1 MGQNSSELLNSF
13 IEEAEEIF
21 KTANEKIEIAHKTGD
36 VEDFAEEMLR
46 NLRIVEG
53 NASALKIFSVQKLA
67 AGLEGVFVALKDRR
81 IKITERLIKLF
92 ELVSKKIVNVL
103 NLVNDKIFFND
114 ENIGVSIYLLYC
126 EKIANGELVN
136 ASSMERDIRLS
147 ENLNLENEEDFLT
160 SDGTIFSIHTIKVR
174 MERLNEIVSA
184 YDSLITKE
192 LRLKHQ
198 LDELKKIEDDTGLA
212 SISKVRKQLASEID
226 SFESQLLQMQQQVLD
241 LRMLPLSIVMKGLT
255 DVVKNAA
262 NENKKKVDLDLCE
275 TNLIMDKE
283 ILASLP
289 DILSGLLKVMIKRC
303 VELPEER
310 LAAGK
315 NETAK
320 ITGTVSADSSTA
332 KLTLQV
338 DGSGIDFD
346 AVRKRAMEIFPEQE
360 EEIKHLSDRELSAY
374 LFRREF
380 FSDDDE
386 LAKVLESVEKIK
398 GKINI
403 ESEYGKI
410 ATFILRFPFSLAML
424 QGLFVLSGKYKLLI
438 PSQHITDVVYRNKSE
453 FISLQ
458 NQTCLQNYG
467 ELIPLY
473 ALSYLFDSSSDSF
486 KENSDSANIIIT
498 EYMEQKIGLIVDK
511 VLRYVSLPVK
521 PLPPSFEKFS
531 VMQGIVFDEHYD
543 MVPILNMPDI
553 ITRFKAM
560 RNYDMKKRVANDRN
574 IVHKILC
581 VDSSENARIIEQFA
595 LEKVG
600 FVTETACDGID
611 ALEKTKESR
620 FDLIICANEMPRMNG
635 MTLLENLRRSEVYKD
650 VPFIVVFAEQNNELF
665 EEYAE
670 NGANAWL
677 DKSVFNRNEMIAKV
691 KELLNA

>member
-1 MGQNSSELLNSF
+1 M
-13 IEEAEEIF
+13 
-21 KTANEKIEIAHKTGD
+21 
-36 VEDFAEEMLR
+36 
-46 NLRIVEG
+46 
-53 NASALKIFSVQKLA
+53 KIFSVQKLA

-262 NENKKKVDLDLCE
+262 SENKKKVDLDLCE

-303 VELPEER
+303 VEPPEER

-315 NETAK
+315 NE
-320 ITGTVSADSSTA
+320 
-332 KLTLQV
+332 
-338 DGSGIDFD
+338 
-346 AVRKRAMEIFPEQE
+346 M
-360 EEIKHLSDRELSAY
+360 
-374 LFRREF
+374 
-380 FSDDDE
+380 
-386 LAKVLESVEKIK
+386 
-398 GKINI
+398 
-403 ESEYGKI
+403 
-410 ATFILRFPFSLAML
+410 
-424 QGLFVLSGKYKLLI
+424 
-438 PSQHITDVVYRNKSE
+438 HI
-453 FISLQ
+453 I
-458 NQTCLQNYG
+458 
-467 ELIPLY
+467 
-473 ALSYLFDSSSDSF
+473 
-486 KENSDSANIIIT
+486 
-498 EYMEQKIGLIVDK
+498 
-511 VLRYVSLPVK
+511 
-521 PLPPSFEKFS
+521 
-531 VMQGIVFDEHYD
+531 
-543 MVPILNMPDI
+543 
-553 ITRFKAM
+553 
-560 RNYDMKKRVANDRN
+560 
-574 IVHKILC
+574 
-581 VDSSENARIIEQFA
+581 
-595 LEKVG
+595 
-600 FVTETACDGID
+600 
-611 ALEKTKESR
+611 
-620 FDLIICANEMPRMNG
+620 
-635 MTLLENLRRSEVYKD
+635 
-650 VPFIVVFAEQNNELF
+650 
-665 EEYAE
+665 
-670 NGANAWL
+670 
-677 DKSVFNRNEMIAKV
+677 
-691 KELLNA
+691 